1 MPEHDPN
8 NNLPPDAE
16 KEEVLRLLSELYKTP
31 HLTQREI
38 SLRLN
43 VSLGKVNY
51 LLKSLIQ
58 RGWLSAKAFSKNP
71 DSDMKMRRAKYLI
84 TSDGFKEKLRLAHHF
99 LKRKEEEYKEMKEEW
114 ERLSTMKNEFNLD
127 ISTE

>member
-1 MPEHDPN
+1 MSEHDPN
-8 NNLPPDAE
+8 TNLPPDAE
-16 KEEVLRLLSELYKTP
+16 KEEVLRLLSELYRTP

-71 DSDMKMRRAKYLI
+71 DSDMKMRRAKYLL
-84 TSDGFKEKLRLAHHF
+84 TQDGFKEKLRLAHHF
-99 LKRKEEEYKEMKEEW
+99 LKRKEEEYQQMKEEW
-114 ERLSTMKNEFNLD
+114 ERLNQLKDEFKLD
-127 ISTE
+127 MSTE